1 MLLRLIV
8 WTILAF
14 LLAPLVIIV
23 LFSFHASPALSFP
36 FVGFSM
42 RWYEE
47 LIGNRQL
54 IDAVLKSL
62 LIATLTAL
70 TTLVLGATA
79 SLAWLRL
86 GSVGRILIEA
96 LTVTPIAL
104 PGLFVG
110 VALLVLF
117 AQLGIQLSTITIVI
131 SHVVISI
138 PILVVA
144 MKARLSLFD
153 PSLEEAAR
161 DLGASNLQ
169 TFRRVT
175 LPLIAPTLISS
186 AILAF
191 AVSFDEF
198 VVTSFVAGTETTLPM
213 YIWSMM
219 RRTVTP
225 LINAIST
232 LALAFSVAILVAAW
246 MIGHLRRNSAVAGR
260 ATPWRSDA

>member
-1 MLLRLIV
+1 MLLRILV
-8 WTILAF
+8 WAVLAF
-14 LLAPLVIIV
+14 LISPLIVIV
-23 LFSFHASPALSFP
+23 LFSFHSSPALSFP
-36 FVGFSM
+36 FAGFSL
-42 RWYEE
+42 RWYAELFNNAQLGSAVMKSLTVAFLTSVVTL
-47 LIGNRQL
+47 LIG
-54 IDAVLKSL
+54 
-62 LIATLTAL
+62 T
-70 TTLVLGATA
+70 TA

-86 GSVGRILIEA
+86 GKVGRGFIEA
-96 LTVTPIAL
+96 VSVTPIAL

-110 VALLVLF
+110 VSLLVLF
-117 AQLGIQLSTITIVI
+117 AQAGLQLSTLTIVI
-131 SHVVISI
+131 SHVVIAL
-138 PILVVA
+138 PILIVA
-144 MKARLSLFD
+144 MKARLALFD
-153 PSLEEAAR
+153 PSLEEASR
-161 DLGASNLQ
+161 DLGASQFQ

-232 LALAFSVAILVAAW
+232 LALLFSILILLGAW
-246 MIGHLRRNSAVAGR
+246 LISHVRRRSAVAAR
-260 ATPWRSDA
+260 IES